1 MLPSVV
7 PSVKELLNEGARKF
21 GEATF
26 IKYVRNGE
34 VKEKSFIQIRD
45 DSECVCRMIRHT
57 VDKRIHIA
65 VIGKTSY
72 EYLVFCS
79 GVLSSGNVFV
89 PFSPEISVVEAADL
103 FDRADIEDTLFFS
116 FI

>member
-34 VKEKSFIQIRD
+34 VYNS
-45 DSECVCRMIRHT
+45 S
-57 VDKRIHIA
+57 
-65 VIGKTSY
+65 IG
-72 EYLVFCS
+72 
-79 GVLSSGNVFV
+79 
-89 PFSPEISVVEAADL
+89 
-103 FDRADIEDTLFFS
+103 
-116 FI
+116 